1 MLRHYRFLLISL
13 VTSLAALLV
22 CFGLADAQ
30 PVGAFAQ
37 ATAAAT
43 AASEPQ
49 GDAARGQYL
58 VQVAGCGGCHGAFK
72 LASDKGVPLAGGNE
86 FKSPLGTFYS
96 PNLTMFQDVTYK
108 DLDKPLRQGIS
119 LYSSK
124 VLAPIMP
131 YNTYHNLSDNDVASI
146 AAYLRSLTP
155 VDNNIPASQPG
166 AGMSSLKPL
175 PAQSIAAL
183 KMDDSAD
190 YGGYLVNVVA
200 SCGSCHSSRS
210 AGAGRELSGGSRN
223 LGTDDHPI
231 YGPSINGSALMANGY
246 TKENFA
252 ATLKLGI
259 RPRGAPLAPQMPWR
273 RFSRMTDSDMAA
285 MWNYL
290 QTKKLDSPWPVQ
302 TAAPT
307 AASTVAATRAATAA
321 ATGLATSAPT
331 QAAAATAA
339 K

>member
-13 VTSLAALLV
+13 AASIAVLLV
-22 CFGLADAQ
+22 CLGLADTQ
-30 PVGAFAQ
+30 PVSAVGL

-43 AASEPQ
+43 SASGAQPQ

-72 LASDKGVPLAGGNE
+72 LATDKGVPLAGGNE

-96 PNLTMFQDVTYK
+96 PNLTMFQDVTYS

-119 LYSSK
+119 LYSGK

-131 YNTYHNLSDNDVASI
+131 YNMYHNLSDSDVASI

-166 AGMSSLKPL
+166 SGMSSLKAL
-175 PAQSIAAL
+175 PAQSIAGP

-190 YGGYLVNVVA
+190 NGGYLVNVVA
-200 SCGSCHSSRS
+200 GCGNCHSSRG
-210 AGAGRELSGGSRN
+210 AVAGRELSGGTRN

-231 YGPSINGSALMANGY
+231 YAPSIDGSALVANGY
-246 TKENFA
+246 NKDNFA

-273 RFSRMTDSDMAA
+273 RYSRMTDNDLAA
-285 MWNYL
+285 IWNYL
-290 QTKKLDSPWPVQ
+290 QTKKLDSPWPIQ

-307 AASTVAATRAATAA
+307 AARTQSATAA
-321 ATGLATSAPT
+321 ATGIATR
-331 QAAAATAA
+331 AAIPATAA
-339 K
+339 PTAAK